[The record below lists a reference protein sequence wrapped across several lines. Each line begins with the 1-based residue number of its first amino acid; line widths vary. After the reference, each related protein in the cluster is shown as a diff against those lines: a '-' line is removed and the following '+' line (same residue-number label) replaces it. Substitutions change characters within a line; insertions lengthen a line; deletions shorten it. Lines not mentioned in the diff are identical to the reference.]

1 MYYNAPP
8 SPGPGQQSWT
18 RQHHPVLGG
27 VGMPGG
33 PGAIGVVPPTPSP
46 GNGFIGMPGP
56 GMQPYGQPPPQ
67 SSIHHSHHPH
77 QHQHSLPHHQHH
89 ASLSQQPPWGSP
101 TTQHTMPG
109 GVGVGMGM
117 PGGAGGGG
125 GGMAGM
131 ASQAQMRPQSPGEM
145 TKNWQEQLKVAH
157 MCRIASAPHHRARQ
171 SAFTQRAVAKSAI
184 PITDPNAPRPPST
197 NGLNPFP
204 SSSSGQSFTNGHH
217 QQSSSISSLSS
228 IEPNGKPSHP
238 SGTIAPVA
246 GHAPQLQAVN
256 GVNGVALKDNAEG
269 PPAAS
274 AKQADTNP
282 WTTLD
287 MGGMQ
292 LKSVSARLYTFTYL
306 TTLYMNHNRLT
317 TLPPAIGALKQ
328 LVHLDLTSNQLHT
341 LPPEIGQLTA
351 LKELLLF
358 DNNLASLPDEM
369 GTLHQLEFLGIDGN
383 PLPAAI
389 RQTLQK
395 DGSAAVIAMLRDEA
409 AVPSPPAERPWRDL
423 MLPGDAVDGES
434 YTVVNYNILCERYA
448 PQSLY
453 GYTPSWALRWDYR
466 RQLVLDEITS
476 LNAELVC
483 LQEVDVQ
490 TFEDFL
496 TPKLGDLKYDGFLWP
511 KGRARTM
518 AKDDARRVDG
528 CAIFYRR
535 DIFQLIEKQ
544 LLDFQAIAVQ
554 RPDFKKTDDMFTRM
568 LTKDHIGV
576 CALLENRKTGSRLV
590 LANCHLHWDPE
601 LADVKLVQTALLMDE
616 VDKIAERFSKLPPR
630 VNIVPEAVPL
640 PKGTPSPGPEGD
652 NASTASASEKV
663 NGVETAET
671 SLTEP
676 SPAGSAPSLP
686 SPVKKYLTLP
696 GGLKGMVLGP
706 SYTDGAKIPTIVCGD
721 FNSIPGSGVYDFLAN
736 GNVPP
741 DHPDFMTYEY
751 GALTTK
757 GAKHRVKLRSA
768 YADIPQLNM
777 TNYTP
782 SFEGIIDYIWYST
795 DTLAVRSVLGEVD
808 PGYLAKAVGFPN
820 AHFPSDHLCL
830 AAEFRLRATPAATAP
845 PKVKPA
851 FFPNGRNHTNRAREQ
866 D

>member
-1 MYYNAPP
+1 
-8 SPGPGQQSWT
+8 
-18 RQHHPVLGG
+18 
-27 VGMPGG
+27 
-33 PGAIGVVPPTPSP
+33 
-46 GNGFIGMPGP
+46 
-56 GMQPYGQPPPQ
+56 
-67 SSIHHSHHPH
+67 
-77 QHQHSLPHHQHH
+77 
-89 ASLSQQPPWGSP
+89 
-101 TTQHTMPG
+101 
-109 GVGVGMGM
+109 
-117 PGGAGGGG
+117 
-125 GGMAGM
+125 
-131 ASQAQMRPQSPGEM
+131 
-145 TKNWQEQLKVAH
+145 

-197 NGLNPFP
+197 NGLNPYA
-204 SSSSGQSFTNGHH
+204 SSSGLTNGASGHH
-217 QQSSSISSLSS
+217 QHNSSISSLSS
-228 IEPNGKPSHP
+228 IDPNSKPNHP
-238 SGTIAPVA
+238 SGMVAPVA
-246 GHAPQLQAVN
+246 
-256 GVNGVALKDNAEG
+256 DNAEG

-292 LKSVSARLYTFTYL
+292 LKSISARLYTFTYL

-328 LVHLDLTSNQLHT
+328 LVHLDLTANQIHT
-341 LPPEIGQLTA
+341 LPPEIGQLTS

-358 DNNLASLPDEM
+358 DNNLTSLPDEM

-383 PLPAAI
+383 PLPAEV

-395 DGSAAVIAMLRDEA
+395 DGSAAVIAMLRDTA
-409 AVPSPPAERPWRDL
+409 SVPSPPAERPWRDL

-434 YTVVNYNILCERYA
+434 FTVINYNILCERYA

-466 RQLVLDEITS
+466 RQLVLDEITG

-496 TPKLGDLKYDGFLWP
+496 IPKLGDLGYDGFLWP

-528 CAIFYRR
+528 CAIFFRR

-576 CALLENRKTGSRLV
+576 VALLENRKTGSRLV

-601 LADVKLVQTALLMDE
+601 LRDVKLVQTTLLMDE

-630 VNIVPEAVPL
+630 INIIPEA
-640 PKGTPSPGPEGD
+640 
-652 NASTASASEKV
+652 
-663 NGVETAET
+663 
-671 SLTEP
+671 
-676 SPAGSAPSLP
+676 
-686 SPVKKYLTLP
+686 
-696 GGLKGMVLGP
+696 GMALGP
-706 SYTDGAKIPTIVCGD
+706 SYTDGSKIPTIICGD
-721 FNSIPGSGVYDFLAN
+721 FNSIPGSGVYDFLAD
-736 GNVPP
+736 GSVPP
-741 DHPDFMTYEY
+741 DHPDFMTYDY
-751 GALTTK
+751 GALTSK

-782 SFEGIIDYIWYST
+782 SFEGVIDYIWYST

-808 PGYLAKAVGFPN
+808 PGYLAKSVGFPN

-830 AAEFRLRATPAATAP
+830 AAEFRLRAAPAASAP
-845 PKVKPA
+845 LKVKPA